1 LKLSW
6 RLFAISWAIIL
17 AGCALANAIQT
28 AGGVHVE
35 KVMYE
40 GASGVKLAAML
51 YRPSTA
57 TPEHKAP
64 AIMASHGLINTR
76 EMQSA
81 FAIELARRGYVVL
94 AIDMTGHGW
103 SGGVLRSDGYGGP
116 DSLKYLR
123 SLPYVDVE
131 KIGLEGH
138 SLGGGPVQAAAA
150 AMPDGYKAMVLE
162 GSTTLFGGPAMA
174 KGPGP
179 RNLAIVFGQY
189 DEFAQTMWGERGAAL
204 PMKGSEVGGST
215 RMKALFHTEAP
226 VENGKVYGDI
236 AQGAA
241 RVLYQPAVN
250 HPGEHFS
257 TSGVGYALDWFGQT
271 LGAPTQLATSNQIWL
286 WKDIGTLIAYAGF
299 VLLLMGTF
307 ELLLSLPVFA
317 AMREPARPASDKR
330 GWRWWAALAAT
341 IVIPAATFYT
351 FMGLGNDWFKPSTLF
366 PQAINN
372 QLVVWALLNGVISLA
387 LGFVLARGKTEF
399 THRVAGAI
407 GIAVITAGVGYLSL
421 VLADAV
427 FNVDF
432 RFWVLGLKPIGM
444 RRFVAF
450 LTYLPFFLAFFLI
463 GTRALVSGLAVRG
476 ESFLVGVGTA
486 KVAMAAGFAGLLAI
500 QYVSMATTGRLAS
513 PDQALNTIVAYQFIP
528 VLATVGVIGAW
539 TYRRTN
545 SWLPGAI
552 LSALFVTLY
561 VVSGTAFYPPP
572 AAAAPAAAAATPAR

>member
-6 RLFAISWAIIL
+6 RLFAISWVIIL
-17 AGCALANAIQT
+17 AGCVLANAIQT
-28 AGGVHVE
+28 AGGVKVE
-35 KVMYE
+35 KVTYQ
-40 GASGVKLAAML
+40 GASGVRLAALL
-51 YRPSTA
+51 YKPPGATA
-57 TPEHKAP
+57 EHKAP
-64 AIMASHGLINTR
+64 AVMVSHGLINTR

-81 FAIELARRGYVVL
+81 FAIELARRGFVVL

-103 SGGVLRSDGYGGP
+103 SGGVVRSDGFGGP

-123 SLPYVDVE
+123 SLPFVDVNN
-131 KIGLEGH
+131 IGLEGH

-150 AMPDGYKAMVLE
+150 ALPDGYKAMVLE

-179 RNLAIVFGQY
+179 RNLAVVFGQF
-189 DEFAQTMWGERGAAL
+189 DEFAPVMWGV
-204 PMKGSEVGGST
+204 PKGSDAPTSA
-215 RMKALFHTEAP
+215 RMKALFNTESP
-226 VENGKVYGDI
+226 VEVGRVYGDI
-236 AQGAA
+236 AQGTA

-257 TSGVGYALDWFGQT
+257 ASGVGYALDWLTQVLDGEANPIPSGQ
-271 LGAPTQLATSNQIWL
+271 QIWL
-286 WKDIGTLIAYAGF
+286 WKDIGTLIAFGGF

-307 ELLLSLPVFA
+307 ELALSLPVFA
-317 AMREPARPASDKR
+317 GLREPARPASDKR
-330 GWRWWAALAAT
+330 GWQWWAALAAT
-341 IVIPAATFYT
+341 AAIPAATFYL
-351 FMGLGNDWFKPSTLF
+351 FMGWGAEWFKPSELF
-366 PQAINN
+366 PQSINN
-372 QLVVWALLNGVISLA
+372 QLVIWAVLNGVITFA
-387 LGFVLARGKTEF
+387 LGFVLSRGRSEF
-399 THRVAGAI
+399 SHRIVGSI
-407 GIAVITAGVGYLSL
+407 GISVVTMGVGYLSL

-444 RRFVAF
+444 RRFMAF
-450 LTYLPFFLAFFLI
+450 LTYLPIFVAFFLVS
-463 GTRALVSGLAVRG
+463 TRALVSGLGVRG
-476 ESFLVGVGTA
+476 ESFIVAIGTA
-486 KVAMAAGFAGLLAI
+486 KVVSAAGFAGLLAI

-545 SWLPGAI
+545 SWLPGA
-552 LSALFVTLY
+552 LVSAMFVTLY

-572 AAAAPAAAAATPAR
+572 AAPAPPAAAPTPAR